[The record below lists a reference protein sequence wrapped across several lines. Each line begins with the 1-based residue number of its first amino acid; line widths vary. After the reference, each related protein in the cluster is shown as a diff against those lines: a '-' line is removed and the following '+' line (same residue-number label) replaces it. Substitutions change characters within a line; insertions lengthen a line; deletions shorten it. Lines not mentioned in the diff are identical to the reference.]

1 LTVVIV
7 IPASARPELSFRAR
21 KILYAVITEYIA
33 TGEPVGS
40 RRLSRRYGLNL
51 SPASIRNVL
60 ADLEDAGLLVAPHTS
75 AGRVPTDAGF
85 RIFVD
90 ALVQMREVS
99 SEDKAAI
106 VARMGELKGN
116 PSEVMRETGRLLSAM
131 TGAASVVVP
140 PKAAEEPLAQ
150 LRFMS
155 LRQRELLAVVVT
167 RSGAVQN
174 RVVRLERDLS
184 NDELERIHNYLAGI
198 VEGRNLREIRDVL
211 ASELLVD
218 RNRYASLHEGATELV
233 QQTLDSNDEPE
244 VLIEGQGRLFDRPE
258 FSSAE
263 KIRAFLRTFEDREL
277 VLDVLERTLES
288 GGVHVLIGIEAGLA
302 DVSDVSV
309 IGASYRH
316 GQTGG
321 SVGIIGPARIDYG
334 KVVPLVEFTAR
345 TMGLAL
351 EDRDEDDSDG
361 SA

>member
-1 LTVVIV
+1 V
-7 IPASARPELSFRAR
+7 IPATPARPELSFRAR
-21 KILYAVITEYIA
+21 KILYAVITEYIS

-60 ADLEDAGLLVAPHTS
+60 ADLEDAGLLVQPHTS

-85 RIFVD
+85 RLFVD

-99 SEDKAAI
+99 SEDKSAI
-106 VARMGELKGN
+106 VARMSELKGN

-140 PKAAEEPLAQ
+140 PKAADEALAQ
-150 LRFMS
+150 LRFMP

-167 RSGAVQN
+167 RSGAIQN
-174 RVVRLERDLS
+174 RVVRLERDVAA
-184 NDELERIHNYLAGI
+184 DELERIHNYLAGI

-218 RNRYASLHEGATELV
+218 RNHYASLHEGAVELV
-233 QQTLDSNDEPE
+233 RQTLAENEPQE

-258 FSSAE
+258 FTSGE
-263 KIRAFLRTFEDREL
+263 KIRAFLRTFDDREL
-277 VLDVLERTLES
+277 LLDVLERTLVS
-288 GGVHVLIGIEAGLA
+288 GGVHVLIGNEAGLA

-316 GQTGG
+316 GASSGG

-351 EDRDEDDSDG
+351 DDHEDDSDND
-361 SA
+361 